1 MISSW
6 TRLLSFDLMLQQ
18 SWVSRVDVL
27 VLPWASL
34 EMKRAVEGKRHT
46 VDGYVGGGSCGL
58 RVVLRPSKE
67 MPKSW
72 RMEGG
77 WE

>member
-46 VDGYVGGGSCGL
+46 VDGYVGGGAHVGSGL
-58 RVVLRPSKE
+58 C
-67 MPKSW
+67 
-72 RMEGG
+72 
-77 WE
+77 